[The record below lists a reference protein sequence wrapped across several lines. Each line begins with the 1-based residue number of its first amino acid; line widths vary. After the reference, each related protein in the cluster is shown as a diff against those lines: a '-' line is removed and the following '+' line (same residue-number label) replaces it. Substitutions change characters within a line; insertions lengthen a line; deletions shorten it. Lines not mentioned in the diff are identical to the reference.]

1 MTDEYNYKE
10 ITKLKKDCYYIQV
23 GSFVVKANAIRV
35 SSDLNKRKFETVIYE
50 DPDGLYKVLIEG
62 QDNMEEMLY
71 EAKEHINSG
80 SFMKKRL

>member
-1 MTDEYNYKE
+1 MLLYP
-10 ITKLKKDCYYIQV
+10 V

-71 EAKEHINSG
+71 EAKNILTQVHS
-80 SFMKKRL
+80 